1 MAYRRSSASSSNR
14 KKYHQT
20 ITKQQQ
26 AKHGF
31 DRPEHAARSKSR
43 ETPAKRIQI
52 ERERERESRKHGDK
66 NAARREQREEEHA

>member
-52 ERERERESRKHGDK
+52 ERESRKHGDK